1 MKDFGF
7 FSNLIWLDERAY
19 EENRDEAVGQTPS
32 DRTIEDLL
40 QAGLINLDKPAG
52 PTSHEVVATV
62 KQILGIKKAGHSGT
76 LDPNVS
82 GILPIGLMKATKLLH
97 TFHLIPKVYVCNMEV
112 HDRSKKVEW
121 GSYLDEF
128 TGVIYQFPPLESN
141 VKRRLRKR
149 TIYRMDL
156 LETADSEVLFTVECE
171 AGTYIRTLCE
181 DLGRAAGVG
190 AHMKELRRI
199 KTGPFTEENRKT
211 LHNLFDAY
219 MDYKEDGVEE
229 GLRDIILPVEFGTA
243 HLPEIIVR
251 NSAVWNV
258 CHGVTLGENGIL
270 GFTEGITEGSLVA
283 AKTAKG
289 ELIGLGT
296 LLADPAHISENREVF
311 KINSVIIDQE
321 LYPK

>member
-1 MKDFGF
+1 MNDFGF
-7 FSNLIWLDERAY
+7 FSDLIWLNQHTFEEDRNQPVGYLPQERPV
-19 EENRDEAVGQTPS
+19 EA
-32 DRTIEDLL
+32 LL
-40 QAGLINLDKPAG
+40 NAGLINLDKPAG
-52 PTSHEVVATV
+52 PTSHEVVAIV
-62 KQILGIKKAGHSGT
+62 KRILGIKKAGHSGT

-112 HDRSKKVEW
+112 HDRTKEVSWED
-121 GSYLDEF
+121 YLQEF
-128 TGVIYQFPPLESN
+128 TGQIYQYPPLESN

-149 TIYRMDL
+149 TIYHMEF
-156 LETADSEVLFTVECE
+156 LETSESEVLFIVECE

-199 KTGPFTEENRKT
+199 RTGPFTEDNRKT
-211 LHNLFDAY
+211 LHNLFDAF
-219 MDYKEDGVEE
+219 MDYKEE
-229 GLRDIILPVEFGTA
+229 GDERGLKDVILPVEVGTS
-243 HLPEIIVR
+243 HLPEIVVR

-258 CHGVTLGENGIL
+258 CHGVKLGANGIL
-270 GFTEGITEGSLVA
+270 GYTEGISEGTLVA

-296 LLADPAHISENREVF
+296 MLINPEEMNGSQEVF
-311 KINSVIIDQE
+311 KIDSVIIDQD